1 MPPIAGLL
9 YQGAEVSM
17 GALSEEIES
26 EEDVAQV
33 SQSMGALLSK
43 VAIAICSD
51 SLKKPEELRPEDF
64 QIVAVSQVDAEA
76 LVLSVE
82 APVRAGHR
90 LKFVIRERRDIEDDL
105 RDRLLA
111 YKRADLTGML
121 TVRALLLRPPP
132 LLAAA
137 APGAPGSRRALNS
150 SAHRPCRRSPRRN
163 TPNNKNAG
171 QAAAAHLWRPH
182 FFGRRPRRRLLRGA
196 APREPAGARVPAR
209 PRGRPVCGRADRA
222 GGPLHAAQRVVDG
235 DRRAAR
241 RGPAAAADARGG

>member
-132 LLAAA
+132 
-137 APGAPGSRRALNS
+137 PFGGGGSRRSWL
-150 SAHRPCRRSPRRN
+150 
-163 TPNNKNAG
+163 
-171 QAAAAHLWRPH
+171 
-182 FFGRRPRRRLLRGA
+182 
-196 APREPAGARVPAR
+196 PAR
-209 PRGRPVCGRADRA
+209 PQLIRSP
-222 GGPLHAAQRVVDG
+222 PLPPLTAPKHAE
-235 DRRAAR
+235 
-241 RGPAAAADARGG
+241 